1 MNKCLTALCALSVP
15 LLALGQETAPLT
27 LEEAVRIARQNA
39 YEVLLAE
46 QDVEF
51 ARGGVDQ
58 ARSALLPKLNATGTY
73 TRFTDEI
80 TAVINP
86 KEPPIVIR
94 PIDQKSIALQL
105 VQAVDIW
112 GLSGLLLGGAR
123 ALEQAALANLTAAMN
138 DVTLRAKT
146 TFMEVLR
153 TDELVQVAEERV
165 INVTEQL
172 RVARV
177 RNQEGQ
183 TARFD
188 VIRFESEL
196 AAAEQERLQALN
208 NALLA
213 EASFNQAL
221 SRDVNTP
228 VELVPPGDLILIEGT
243 VEQLIEKA
251 KETRPEL
258 LAAQRRLDYQNRVR
272 RAREKG
278 NLPALNLSSG
288 FTYDPEGSGLGAAT
302 DSLSATAQ
310 LSFPIFDGGLNRS
323 LVRQARAD
331 EQSAKIT
338 LDQATLGVSLEVRQA
353 FLNVKSAEQ
362 QIQTSARALE
372 SARETLRV
380 ANLRYAEGVGTPV
393 ELSDANTQFVA
404 ARTAVVDAI
413 YRYRI
418 AVANLQRA
426 VGSEEF

>member
-1 MNKCLTALCALSVP
+1 MNKCLMALCALSVP
-15 LLALGQETAPLT
+15 LFAQGQEAPPLT
-27 LEEAVRIARQNA
+27 LEEAVRIAKQNA

-58 ARSALLPKLNATGTY
+58 ARSALLPKLDATATY
-73 TRFTDEI
+73 TRFTDEV
-80 TAVINP
+80 TAIIN
-86 KEPPIVIR
+86 KGEPPIVIQ
-94 PIDQKSIALQL
+94 PIDRKSIALQL

-112 GLSGLLLGGAR
+112 GISGLVLSGAR

-138 DVTLRAKT
+138 DVTLRTKT

-153 TDELVQVAEERV
+153 TDELGQVAEERV
-165 INVTEQL
+165 VNVAEQL

-188 VIRFESEL
+188 VIRFEAEL
-196 AAAEQERLQALN
+196 AAAEQYRLVAMN
-208 NALLA
+208 SALLA

-228 VELVPPGDLILIEGT
+228 VEVVPPSDLIVVEGT
-243 VEQLIEKA
+243 IEQLIEKA

-258 LAAQRRLDYQNRVR
+258 IAAQRRLDYQNRLR

-288 FTYDPEGSGLGAAT
+288 FSYDPEGSGLGAAT

-323 LVRQARAD
+323 LVRQ
-331 EQSAKIT
+331 
-338 LDQATLGVSLEVRQA
+338 
-353 FLNVKSAEQ
+353 
-362 QIQTSARALE
+362 
-372 SARETLRV
+372 
-380 ANLRYAEGVGTPV
+380 
-393 ELSDANTQFVA
+393 
-404 ARTAVVDAI
+404 
-413 YRYRI
+413 
-418 AVANLQRA
+418 
-426 VGSEEF
+426 